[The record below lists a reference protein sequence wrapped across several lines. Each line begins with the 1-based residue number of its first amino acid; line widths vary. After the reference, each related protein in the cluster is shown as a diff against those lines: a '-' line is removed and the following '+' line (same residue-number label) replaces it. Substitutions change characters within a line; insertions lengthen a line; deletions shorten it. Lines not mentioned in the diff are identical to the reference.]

1 LVTPADIGELTSA
14 LGDLLDSPG
23 KRHRL
28 GEAGRR
34 RALEVFSWES
44 VAAQTVRVYELAIA
58 RAVGA
63 SRERSPR
70 RK

>member
-14 LGDLLDSPG
+14 LGDLLDTPD
-23 KRHRL
+23 KRRRL
-28 GEAGRR
+28 GEASRL

-58 RAVGA
+58 RAVG
-63 SRERSPR
+63 SSPERSSR